1 MFRTLLIALSLFA
14 ASSAFAR
21 TPDLEQFGKR
31 LTAAEIATYRTSP
44 VAEGDIRAV
53 AFPAQSY
60 LHLLG
65 QPGAAGIVA
74 EFSVDP
80 ASGGNTL
87 MLYAV
92 DSGYTARGDV
102 MNLALPCPS
111 TCAGRDDEN
120 LGKLLA
126 KLLLG
131 GTAGRVLSDAE
142 VQAHRDATARKVAQ
156 RGGSW
161 FNTRSVAFPT
171 WVFLH
176 LLSQPDVIGISSHF
190 VRDRS
195 GRDTLLLRAIDSQG
209 RLVGDTMN
217 LALPCPPFCGN
228 VGD

>member
-1 MFRTLLIALSLFA
+1 MLRTLLIALSLFA
-14 ASSAFAR
+14 ASSAFAQA
-21 TPDLEQFGKR
+21 PALEQFGKR
-31 LTAAEIATYRTSP
+31 LSAAEIATYRVSP
-44 VAEGDIRAV
+44 VAEGDTRAV

-60 LHLLG
+60 LHLLA
-65 QPGAAGIVA
+65 QPGVAGIVA

-92 DSGYTARGDV
+92 DSSYTARGDV

-111 TCAGRDDEN
+111 TCASSEGGDA
-120 LGKLLA
+120 GKLLA

-131 GTAGRVLSDAE
+131 GASGRVLSAAE
-142 VQAHRDATARKVAQ
+142 VQAHRDATARKLTQ

-161 FNTRSVAFPT
+161 FNTHSVAFPT

-190 VRDRS
+190 VRDRN
-195 GRDTLLLRAIDSQG
+195 GRDNLLLRAIDGQG

-217 LALPCPPFCGN
+217 LSSPCPSTCARFA
-228 VGD
+228 D

>member
-1 MFRTLLIALSLFA
+1 MLRTLLIALSLFA
-14 ASSAFAR
+14 ASPAFAQ
-21 TPDLEQFGKR
+21 TPALEQFGKR
-31 LTAAEIATYRTSP
+31 LSATEIATYRVSP
-44 VAEGDIRAV
+44 VAEGDTRAV

-60 LHLLG
+60 LHLLA
-65 QPGAAGIVA
+65 QPGVAGIVA

-92 DSGYTARGDV
+92 DGSHTARGDV
-102 MNLALPCPS
+102 MNLALPCPPI
-111 TCAGRDDEN
+111 CPEDPAGDM
-120 LGKLLA
+120 GKLLA

-131 GTAGRVLSDAE
+131 GTSGRVLSAAE
-142 VQAHRDATARKVAQ
+142 VQAHRDATARKLAQ
-156 RGGSW
+156 RGGTW

-190 VRDRS
+190 VRDRN

-209 RLVGDTMN
+209 RLVGNTMN
-217 LALPCPPFCGN
+217 LSSPCPPTCAGT
-228 VGD
+228 GG